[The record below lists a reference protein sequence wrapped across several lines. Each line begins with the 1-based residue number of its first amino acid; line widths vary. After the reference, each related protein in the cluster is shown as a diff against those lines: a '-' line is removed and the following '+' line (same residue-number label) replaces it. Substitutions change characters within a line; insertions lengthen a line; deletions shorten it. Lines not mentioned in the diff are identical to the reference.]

1 MREIRVFAPAK
12 LNLYLD
18 VLDRRP
24 DGFHNIETLFEKIDL
39 KDEIIIK
46 EKGKGINVK
55 ASLADCGQGRKNIV
69 YKAVTELCKEA
80 RARLNLEIYIKKNI
94 PISAGL
100 GGGSSD
106 AAAALRAIN
115 KLFVLGI
122 NKARLFSIARDVGKD
137 TPFFMTDRA
146 FCVGKGAGELL
157 RPLDIKHLLFHIVV
171 KPDISL
177 STRMMYKRIDRYNCL
192 ARRHSLQDAISALKK
207 NDISLLEKSYYNA
220 FENTL
225 ARDSIYINRV
235 KLMLFNAGAGHSL
248 LSGSGASVFCT
259 FKNRK
264 EAETVFNR
272 LPRRKGMNHFLVSTN
287 KGDIWR

>member
-248 LSGSGASVFCT
+248 L
-259 FKNRK
+259 
-264 EAETVFNR
+264 
-272 LPRRKGMNHFLVSTN
+272 
-287 KGDIWR
+287 